1 MTGKQLPCLG
11 IAGDRGV
18 AHIHHGV
25 LDIGVPQPIL
35 HKGDIRAGVKQVYRN
50 RVAERISTLLIIRR

>member
-25 LDIGVPQPIL
+25 LDISVPQPIL
-35 HKGDIRAGVKQVYRN
+35 HKGDIRAGVEQVYRN
-50 RVAERISTLLIIRR
+50 RVA